1 MRAAQIANREADR
14 RFPVRIRVGVP
25 AGGLGERLNQMHA
38 WLDENCGAAGWA
50 LASSLRDARRDQ

>member
-38 WLDENCGAAGWA
+38 SLDENCGAAG
-50 LASSLRDARRDQ
+50 